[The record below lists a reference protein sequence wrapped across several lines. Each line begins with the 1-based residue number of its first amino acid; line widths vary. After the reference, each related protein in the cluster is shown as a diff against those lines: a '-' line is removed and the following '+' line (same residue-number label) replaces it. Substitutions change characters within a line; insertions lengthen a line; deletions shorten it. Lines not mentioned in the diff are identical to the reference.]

1 MRELAAWSL
10 ECKAAGSRNGRAFD
24 QGSCAVIGSLYLFLC
39 TRRLRRQ
46 RQTGRAYLD
55 FSCYHTAVT
64 GSDSESAIKIVNL
77 GQVRTWQPDNDG
89 YLV

>member
-1 MRELAAWSL
+1 ME
-10 ECKAAGSRNGRAFD
+10 G
-24 QGSCAVIGSLYLFLC
+24 QGSCAVIGSLHLFLC

-46 RQTGRAYLD
+46 RQSGRAYLD
-55 FSCYHTAVT
+55 FSCYHSAVT

-77 GQVRTWQPDNDG
+77 GQIRTWQPDNDG